1 LPSAETLAAAHEW
14 LAHDP
19 DPESCAELQGLIEAE
34 AEELDERFAG
44 PLAFGTAGLR
54 GILGAGESRMNRAVV
69 RRTTAGLA
77 QYLIDH
83 EPAAKQAGVVVGYDA
98 RQQSDVFARDTAAV
112 LCAAGIPCW
121 LSESVCPTPLV
132 AFAVKDVGAVAG
144 VMVTASHNPPQYNG
158 YKVYA
163 ANGAQIFP
171 PAERHIAEAIDEVAA
186 ADEIATIP
194 LDQAAT
200 QGLLRM
206 LGADLER
213 RYLDGIK
220 TLVPQAGGDR
230 SLSIVYTALHGV
242 GARLFKQAMG
252 EAGFTAVASVAEQ
265 ARPDGTFPTVEFPNP
280 EEPGSMDLVM
290 ALARERKAAL
300 VLANDPD
307 ADRLAAAVCGADGAY
322 TQLSGNEVGVL
333 LGHYLLTHGGDDN
346 GDRLVVISLVSS
358 PWLGVIARALGVT
371 YEETLTGFKW
381 IANRAMA
388 LEREA
393 GKRFVFGY
401 EEALGYTVGTL
412 VRDKD
417 GISAA
422 VVLATMAAELAE
434 RGETLLDERE
444 RIARRYGLFTSK
456 QRAIRF
462 PSASGSQQM
471 AAIMTRLRDQ
481 APEAIGGC
489 EVDLVIDYER
499 RTRCERG
506 QAPEVIDVPQSN
518 VLVFRLRGGHRVVAR
533 PSGTEPKLKVY
544 MDAREPLADDE
555 TYAAAQGRADKRMA
569 KLEADMM
576 SFAGID

>member
-1 LPSAETLAAAHEW
+1 MPSKETVTAARNW

-19 DPESCAELQGLIEAE
+19 DPESRAELRALIEADSD
-34 AEELDERFAG
+34 ELDERFVG

-77 QYLIDH
+77 QYLIAH
-83 EPAAKQAGVVVGYDA
+83 EPEAKQRGVVVGYDG
-98 RQQSDVFARDTAAV
+98 RRQSDVFARDTAAV

-121 LSESVCPTPLV
+121 LSESVCPTPLA
-132 AFAVKDVGAVAG
+132 AFAVRHVGAVAG

-171 PAERHIAEAIDEVAA
+171 PAERLIAEAIAQVPA
-186 ADEIATIP
+186 ADEIPTTA
-194 LDQAAT
+194 LDQAAAEK
-200 QGLLRM
+200 M
-206 LGADLER
+206 LHTFGAELER
-213 RYLDGIK
+213 HYLDGIK
-220 TLVPQAGGDR
+220 TLYPPTGGDR
-230 SLSIVYTALHGV
+230 SIPIVYTALHGV
-242 GARLFKQAMG
+242 GHRLFQAAMG
-252 EAGFTAVASVAEQ
+252 EAGFTAVDSVAEQ
-265 ARPDGTFPTVEFPNP
+265 AEPDGNFSTVQFPNP
-280 EEPGSMDLVM
+280 EEPGSMDRVM
-290 ALARERKAAL
+290 ALAKKQAAVL

-307 ADRLAAAVCGADGAY
+307 ADRLAAAVRSADGTY
-322 TQLSGNEVGVL
+322 VQLSGNEVGVL
-333 LGHYLLTHGGDDN
+333 LGHHLLVHGDDGN
-346 GDRLVVISLVSS
+346 GDRLVVVSLVSS
-358 PWLGVIARALGVT
+358 PWLGVIARSLGVT
-371 YEETLTGFKW
+371 YEKTLTGFKW
-381 IANRAMA
+381 IANRAIQ

-434 RGETLLDERE
+434 RGETLLDQRE
-444 RIARRYGLFTSK
+444 RIIRRYGLFASR

-462 PSASGSQQM
+462 PSAAGAKQM

-481 APEAIGGC
+481 TPTTIGGS
-489 EVDLVIDYER
+489 EVDVIIDYDS

-506 QAPEVIDVPQSN
+506 EAPLHIDVAQSN
-518 VLVFRLRGGHRVVAR
+518 VLVFKLRGGHRVVAR
-533 PSGTEPKLKVY
+533 PSGTEPKLKIY
-544 MDAREPLADDE
+544 FDAREPLGDDE
-555 TYAAAQGRADKRMA
+555 PLAAAQTRAAERID

-576 SFAGID
+576 RLSGIS